1 MFNFNI
7 KNKKNTE
14 KKKRKE
20 KCSCCTKVAKSVIFL
35 LIFLGIIRYFC
46 EKIRLDQ
53 YSITIL
59 STTAGIVGTMFGLT
73 AASYAFIWGD
83 LRSDRKENKHLE
95 VVLQQYSNQLW
106 AYFMTILISTIGVI
120 LISLI
125 GMALAQHMMDSTL
138 FETVGL
144 QSSLISAYK
153 NENFRCIS
161 VITCFNLGV
170 SLFDIIMM
178 ARMNYKIFARNA
190 QYADIAK
197 NIMRDIDDRYGL
209 SQDNKKQKGD
219 SAGQKDDDDKI
230 NQEENTVNQK
240 DDSDE
245 YEKIHNLEI
254 LVNRI
259 LKNHES
265 IGEAFTES
273 QRRKKL
279 LTEVIRNDLL
289 EQYGSEI
296 KKEEKVATD
305 SNSEGQLDFY
315 KNKMKWSYLPKDKM
329 DSRFDKCLNKAKEE
343 WKFFEKQEECVKKE
357 PVYRCFINVY
367 EDLMSYRDNSL
378 IYEENSSGRKAAE
391 IVLSKSVSLRHSIKR
406 RLLCFYL
413 IGENFTEMDCTNMSF
428 SGADLRYTNFSRS
441 NLSHVRLKGANCENA
456 DFTAAR
462 MTGMYF
468 SDIPSAF
475 PKNGGEIQVTYEDKG
490 NEWEP
495 YCGRDATCLKNA
507 TFKEADVSRIYLKA
521 PGEVSDSCVFPFCDD
536 SEQVFSQFDSKYSPF
551 SLEGTNFDYAK
562 MFYAYLKNVSLEKAS
577 LEKAQLYNAGF
588 VMVKAESA
596 NFSGATMTNAC
607 LAWCDFQNA
616 DFSGALMSETILLRV
631 DFKGAKLSNANFS
644 YSNII
649 ACNFYGAS
657 CQNVSFKNMIQ
668 NRDTLKGKE
677 KPDAL
682 SDINLGKRDNSN
694 SRFEYSILTN
704 TDFSGAIL
712 DEILFANCVGQNCLF
727 SEAKGRQMLF
737 SNSLFRSSVF
747 NRTCFEECSFENTIF
762 SNSVFIN
769 THFSNS
775 TLCDID
781 FSDTAFTVAKEV
793 CFTGGRISD
802 SNFTNVKGLTEKC
815 FDSITLERVDFSGI
829 GLKKKKFAP
838 NVILKD
844 CVGVEN

>member
-1 MFNFNI
+1 MLNYNT
-7 KNKKNTE
+7 KNKEIAK
-14 KKKRKE
+14 KKKRK
-20 KCSCCTKVAKSVIFL
+20 KGYVCRITITGVIVFV
-35 LIFLGIIRYFC
+35 LILCGIIGCFC

-95 VVLQQYSNQLW
+95 AVLQQYSSQLW

-144 QSSLISAYK
+144 QSPFISAYK

-161 VITCFNLGV
+161 VIICFNLGV

-178 ARMNYKIFARNA
+178 AVMNYEIFARNA
-190 QYADIAK
+190 QYADIAR
-197 NIMRDIDDRYGL
+197 NIMISIDDRYHL
-209 SQDNKKQKGD
+209 SLNNKEQKGD
-219 SAGQKDDDDKI
+219 SASQKDDSDKT
-230 NQEENTVNQK
+230 NQEENTVDQK

-279 LTEVIRNDLL
+279 LTEVIRNGLS
-289 EQYGSEI
+289 EQYGFKI
-296 KKEEKVATD
+296 KKKKEASTD
-305 SNSEGQLDFY
+305 FN

-329 DSRFDKCLNKAKEE
+329 NSRFEKCLNKAKEE
-343 WKFFEKQEECVKKE
+343 WKSLKTQKESKDPVEC
-357 PVYRCFINVY
+357 CFINVY

-378 IYEENSSGRKAAE
+378 IYEENSSGRKATE
-391 IVLSKSVSLRHSIKR
+391 IMLSKSVRLRHSIKR

-413 IGENFTEMDCTNMSF
+413 IGENFTDMDCTNMSF

-462 MTGMYF
+462 MTGIYF

-495 YCGRDATCLKNA
+495 YCGREATCLKNA

-521 PGEVSDSCVFPFCDD
+521 PGKISDSCVFPFCDD
-536 SEQVFSQFDSKYSPF
+536 SEQVFSQFDSKYLPF

-562 MFYAYLKNVSLEKAS
+562 MFYAYLKNVSLGKAS

-631 DFKGAKLSNANFS
+631 DFKGAKLSNANLS

-649 ACNFYGAS
+649 ACNFYGVS

-668 NRDTLKGKE
+668 NRDALKGKE

-682 SDINLGKRDNSN
+682 SDINLDKQDNSN

-727 SEAKGRQMLF
+727 SEAEGRQMLF

-769 THFSNS
+769 THFINS

>member
-1 MFNFNI
+1 MLNCNTE
-7 KNKKNTE
+7 NKKNTE
-14 KKKRKE
+14 KKKRKK
-20 KCSCCTKVAKSVIFL
+20 KCIYCIKITRRIVFL
-35 LIFLGIIRYFC
+35 LIFLGIIGYFC
-46 EKIRLDQ
+46 KKIRLDQ

-95 VVLQQYSNQLW
+95 AVLQQYSSQLW
-106 AYFMTILISTIGVI
+106 AYFMIILISTVGVI

-190 QYADIAK
+190 QYADIAR
-197 NIMRDIDDRYGL
+197 NIMKGIDDCYGL
-209 SQDNKKQKGD
+209 SQDNKEQKGD
-219 SAGQKDDDDKI
+219 SAGQKDDSDK
-230 NQEENTVNQK
+230 TNQK

-289 EQYGSEI
+289 EQYGPKI
-296 KKEEKVATD
+296 KEEGENSTD
-305 SNSEGQLDFY
+305 SNSEGQLDLY
-315 KNKMKWSYLPKDKM
+315 KNKMKWSYLPRDKM
-329 DSRFDKCLNKAKEE
+329 DSRFDMCFNKAKEE
-343 WKFFEKQEECVKKE
+343 WEFLKMQKESKDPVEC
-357 PVYRCFINVY
+357 CFINVY

-378 IYEENSSGRKAAE
+378 IYEENSSGRKVTE
-391 IVLSKSVSLRHSIKR
+391 SMLSKSVSLRHSIKR

-413 IGENFTEMDCTNMSF
+413 IGENFTDMDCTNMSF

-475 PKNGGEIQVTYEDKG
+475 PKNGGEIQVTYENKG

-495 YCGRDATCLKNA
+495 YCGREATCLKNA

-521 PGEVSDSCVFPFCDD
+521 LGKVSDSCVFPFCDD
-536 SEQVFSQFDSKYSPF
+536 SEQVFSQFDGNYPPF

-631 DFKGAKLSNANFS
+631 DFKGAKLSNANLS

-668 NRDTLKGKE
+668 NRDALKGKE

-682 SDINLGKRDNSN
+682 SDINLGKQDNSN

-727 SEAKGRQMLF
+727 SEAEGRKMLF
-737 SNSLFRSSVF
+737 NNSLFRLSVF

-769 THFSNS
+769 THFINS

-781 FSDTAFTVAKEV
+781 FSDTAFTVAKET

-815 FDSITLERVDFSGI
+815 FDSIILERVDFSGI
-829 GLKKKKFAP
+829 GLKKEKFAP

>member
-20 KCSCCTKVAKSVIFL
+20 KCSCCTKVAKGNFFTDIF
-35 LIFLGIIRYFC
+35 RDYWYFC

-209 SQDNKKQKGD
+209 SQDNKKQKGN
-219 SAGQKDDDDKI
+219 SAGQKDDSDK
-230 NQEENTVNQK
+230 TNQK

-296 KKEEKVATD
+296 K
-305 SNSEGQLDFY
+305 
-315 KNKMKWSYLPKDKM
+315 
-329 DSRFDKCLNKAKEE
+329 R
-343 WKFFEKQEECVKKE
+343 
-357 PVYRCFINVY
+357 
-367 EDLMSYRDNSL
+367 
-378 IYEENSSGRKAAE
+378 
-391 IVLSKSVSLRHSIKR
+391 KR
-406 RLLCFYL
+406 RFLQ
-413 IGENFTEMDCTNMSF
+413 
-428 SGADLRYTNFSRS
+428 
-441 NLSHVRLKGANCENA
+441 
-456 DFTAAR
+456 
-462 MTGMYF
+462 
-468 SDIPSAF
+468 IP
-475 PKNGGEIQVTYEDKG
+475 
-490 NEWEP
+490 
-495 YCGRDATCLKNA
+495 
-507 TFKEADVSRIYLKA
+507 
-521 PGEVSDSCVFPFCDD
+521 
-536 SEQVFSQFDSKYSPF
+536 
-551 SLEGTNFDYAK
+551 
-562 MFYAYLKNVSLEKAS
+562 
-577 LEKAQLYNAGF
+577 
-588 VMVKAESA
+588 
-596 NFSGATMTNAC
+596 
-607 LAWCDFQNA
+607 
-616 DFSGALMSETILLRV
+616 
-631 DFKGAKLSNANFS
+631 
-644 YSNII
+644 
-649 ACNFYGAS
+649 
-657 CQNVSFKNMIQ
+657 
-668 NRDTLKGKE
+668 
-677 KPDAL
+677 
-682 SDINLGKRDNSN
+682 
-694 SRFEYSILTN
+694 
-704 TDFSGAIL
+704 
-712 DEILFANCVGQNCLF
+712 
-727 SEAKGRQMLF
+727 
-737 SNSLFRSSVF
+737 
-747 NRTCFEECSFENTIF
+747 
-762 SNSVFIN
+762 
-769 THFSNS
+769 
-775 TLCDID
+775 
-781 FSDTAFTVAKEV
+781 
-793 CFTGGRISD
+793 
-802 SNFTNVKGLTEKC
+802 
-815 FDSITLERVDFSGI
+815 
-829 GLKKKKFAP
+829 
-838 NVILKD
+838 ILKD
-844 CVGVEN
+844 NWIFIKIK